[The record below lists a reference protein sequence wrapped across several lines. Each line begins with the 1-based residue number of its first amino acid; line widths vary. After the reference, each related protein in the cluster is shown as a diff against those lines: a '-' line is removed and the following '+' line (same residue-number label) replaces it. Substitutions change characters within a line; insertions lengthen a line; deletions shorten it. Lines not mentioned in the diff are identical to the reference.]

1 MASSAEI
8 WLLNKISD
16 LTVRCGVSP
25 IVAEIYLEFVMP
37 KDSKD
42 NNSKCYYTLRGMDG
56 AASTPE
62 EEQKVQKVWSLLGMD
77 GGGYRRVDTLDEVAE
92 IVDRALSLAPRARVR

>member
-1 MASSAEI
+1 
-8 WLLNKISD
+8 
-16 LTVRCGVSP
+16 
-25 IVAEIYLEFVMP
+25 
-37 KDSKD
+37 
-42 NNSKCYYTLRGMDG
+42 MDG